1 MNQSGTYFAVLGA
14 SDGSMTAYDLNTNQ
28 FLDGGVKKW
37 CISGEIGHAR
47 VNHHSMV
54 IASSTGTIARFDISL
69 ASMFPQDN
77 QHVQILRADG
87 PVVALAMDDLNN
99 EGIVGTSYGGLYY
112 INFTERLNIR
122 IVNKAYNVQRPITSV
137 SFSEQN
143 NQLVL
148 TNCCNTTKDG
158 SGLVKVWTAATLD
171 QVMKFSA
178 PATSEGPVAFV
189 LSGKNG
195 GKFSVIGH

>member
-112 INFTERLNIR
+112 INFT
-122 IVNKAYNVQRPITSV
+122 
-137 SFSEQN
+137 
-143 NQLVL
+143 
-148 TNCCNTTKDG
+148 
-158 SGLVKVWTAATLD
+158 
-171 QVMKFSA
+171 
-178 PATSEGPVAFV
+178 
-189 LSGKNG
+189 
-195 GKFSVIGH
+195 